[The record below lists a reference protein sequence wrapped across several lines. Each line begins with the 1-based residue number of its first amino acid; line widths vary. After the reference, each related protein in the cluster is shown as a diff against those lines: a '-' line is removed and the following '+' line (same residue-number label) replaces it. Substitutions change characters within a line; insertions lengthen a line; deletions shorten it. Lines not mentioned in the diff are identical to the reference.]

1 MKDAGNIHQKVQEHC
16 DCFMAND
23 PLKEMSRIP
32 SDKDADEAAVKWLAL
47 AALHGINS
55 GAKEITISRDSAGE
69 TQVTATYRPATLPSP
84 GSDIGAKVI
93 ETVRE
98 MTHIEESG
106 QLPFS
111 LGVRNSSI
119 DLAIEV
125 EKEGDQDL
133 VKIKFPE

>member
-1 MKDAGNIHQKVQEHC
+1 MKDSGNIHQKVQEHC
-16 DCFMAND
+16 DCFAAND
-23 PLKEMSRIP
+23 PLQEMSRVP
-32 SDKDADEAAVKWLAL
+32 DDTDPGEAAVKWLAL

-55 GAKEITISRDSAGE
+55 GAKEITISQDAAGQ
-69 TQVTATYRPATLPSP
+69 TRVTAAYRPATLPSP
-84 GSDIGAKVI
+84 GDDIGAKVI
-93 ETVRE
+93 ETIRE
-98 MTHIEESG
+98 MTHIDESG

-125 EKEGDQDL
+125 AKEGGREQ